1 MTKVYKGSSDK
12 HITFANLMKND
23 FFQIRISDDEKKE
36 LTEAAEFIDVPAAQ
50 IVREGMRQ
58 RVAEIKRKRVRE
70 ERKDATSVA

>member
-1 MTKVYKGSSDK
+1 
-12 HITFANLMKND
+12 MKND